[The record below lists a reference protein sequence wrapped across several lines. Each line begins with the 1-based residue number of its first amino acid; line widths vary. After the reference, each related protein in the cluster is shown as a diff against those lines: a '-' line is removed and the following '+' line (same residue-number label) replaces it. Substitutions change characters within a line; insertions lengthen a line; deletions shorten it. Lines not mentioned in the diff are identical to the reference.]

1 VIGTMWD
8 GGNLAHYSP
17 DQPRVLVDGEPE
29 RAPWIDL
36 ADLRR
41 QGAVVVW
48 TVGDLNH
55 VPKMFQAVAAGAQVE
70 PPLLLRFR
78 RGESRV
84 YVGWAILPAHP

>member
-1 VIGTMWD
+1 MTY

-48 TVGDLNH
+48 TVGDLKH
-55 VPKMFQAVAAGAQVE
+55 VPKKFQEVAAGAQVE
-70 PPLLLRFR
+70 PPILLHYR
-78 RGESRV
+78 RGASSL
-84 YVGWAILPAHP
+84 YAGWAIVPAQP